1 MRKESRNS
9 TRISPLSAPT
19 AWRPRSNDPL
29 FILAMDHRASFV
41 EVLLGKG
48 IDPPSDQQLAH
59 LNEAKDLVYR
69 GLSTAK
75 PQLPF
80 GKPAVLVDELYGS
93 GVIRSAKEQA
103 MILAIPVEESGQSW
117 FTLQWGDAWLDHVRR
132 IAPDYAKVLVRDNPD
147 LPADKRRAQLDQL
160 AQVSDALRQV
170 NVPLLYELLV
180 PPTPSQ
186 LAAAKESVDRFDRDL
201 RPALVRQV
209 ISDNQSAGVEPRLW
223 KVEGFETVDA
233 ARLVADQARTNGRTA
248 DLIVL
253 GRDAPA
259 QRLDHWLSVAAQ
271 VDAFVGFAI
280 GRSIWEDVVTEWFI
294 GNIDGDAAVTQIS
307 EAYLGFVRHWR
318 P

>member
-1 MRKESRNS
+1 MSS
-9 TRISPLSAPT
+9 LSAPT
-19 AWRPRSNDPL
+19 AWHPRSDDPL

-41 EVLLGKG
+41 EVLLGKE
-48 IDPPSDQQLAH
+48 IDKPNDQQLAH

-80 GKPAVLVDELYGS
+80 GRPAVLVDELYGS
-93 GVIRSAKEQA
+93 GVIRSAKEEA
-103 MILAIPVEESGQSW
+103 TILAIPVEESGQSW
-117 FTLQWGDAWLDHVRR
+117 FTLQWGDSWLDHVRR
-132 IAPDYAKVLVRDNPD
+132 TAPDYAKVLVRDNPL
-147 LPADKRRAQLDQL
+147 LPADKRRAQLDDL
-160 AQVSDALRQV
+160 AQVSDGLGKV

-180 PPTPSQ
+180 PPMPSQ
-186 LAAAKESVDRFDRDL
+186 LAAANESADRFDREL
-201 RPALVRQV
+201 RPELVRQV
-209 ISDNQSAGVEPRLW
+209 IADNQASGVEPRLW

-253 GRDAPA
+253 GRDASA

-271 VDAFVGFAI
+271 VEAFVGFAI
-280 GRSIWEDVVTEWFI
+280 GRSIWEDVVTRWFT
-294 GNIDGDAAVTQIS
+294 GHIDGDTAVAQIS

>member
-1 MRKESRNS
+1 MSR
-9 TRISPLSAPT
+9 LSAPT
-19 AWRPRSNDPL
+19 TWQPRSDDPL

-41 EVLLGKG
+41 ELLLGRG
-48 IDPPSDQQLAH
+48 SDQPSVQQLGH
-59 LNEAKDLVYR
+59 LRVAKDLVYR

-75 PQLPF
+75 AQLAF
-80 GKPAVLVDELYGS
+80 GRPAVLVDELYGI
-93 GVIRSAKEQA
+93 GVIRSAKEQG

-117 FTLQWGDAWLDHVRR
+117 FALQWGDAWLDHVQR

-147 LPADKRRAQLDQL
+147 LPTEKRRAQLDHL
-160 AQVSDALRQV
+160 AQVSEGLRKI

-186 LAAAKESVDRFDRDL
+186 LAAADESVDRFDRDV

-209 ISDNQSAGVEPRLW
+209 IADNQVAGVEPRLW

-271 VDAFVGFAI
+271 VDGFVGFAI
-280 GRSIWEDVVTEWFI
+280 GRSIWEDVVTEWFT
-294 GNIDGDAAVTQIS
+294 GNVDSDTAEAQIS